1 MGGQMRASIVS
12 IGNSKGIR
20 IPKVI
25 LKQFN
30 IEGQVDLDVEK
41 NGILIRPVKV
51 KPREGWDKAFKM
63 MHERDEDAPLI
74 SDIDIEMEGWEWK

>member
-1 MGGQMRASIVS
+1 MRASIVS

-30 IEGQVDLDVEK
+30 IEDQVELDVEK
-41 NGILIRPVKV
+41 DGIVIKPVKV

-63 MHERDEDAPLI
+63 MHERKEDAPLI

>member
-1 MGGQMRASIVS
+1 MRASIVS

-25 LKQFN
+25 LKQFD
-30 IEGQVDLDVEK
+30 IEDQVELDVEK